1 MKSVHFLASQ
11 HNRGYVKFP
20 KWLACASI
28 FGKAAREEKKE
39 DQHDAE

>member
-1 MKSVHFLASQ
+1 MKFVNFLASQ
-11 HNRGYVKFP
+11 HNRGCVGFP
-20 KWLACASI
+20 NRLACASI